1 MSQNYKDTLHLPKTE
16 FPMKADL
23 VKREPERLKRWEAEG
38 LYRKIQDARAG
49 APSFVL
55 HDGPPFANGD
65 VHMGTALNK
74 ILKDLVVKSKS
85 MAGFRAPF
93 VPGWDC
99 HGLPIEFKVVKES
112 RGLLPAEVRRRSEEY
127 ARKFIEIQRG
137 QFKRLGVLGEWE
149 NPYLTLAPGY
159 EAEILRAFARFA
171 DLGLVYQSKK
181 PVYWSTG
188 AQTALAEAEVEYA
201 DRVDPAIFVKFPIV
215 SGPLAG
221 AASMVI
227 WTTTP
232 WTLPAN
238 VAIAVHPRQ
247 RYVVRAFRKKP
258 TAEAETPGAAEWF
271 VIAEPLLPA
280 FLEAAGYE
288 EVAEA
293 APAGAGDWVSGGVNG
308 EQLAG
313 NEAQHPFL
321 PRTSRIITA
330 EFVTMES
337 GTGQVH
343 IAPGHGADDYLAGV
357 QNGLPILSPVD
368 EHGRFTEEAGMPLWS
383 GKYVFDANKD
393 VVEHLRENGTLLG
406 EQVYKHSYPHCWRSK
421 TPIVFRAVE
430 QFFIRIEAVRQA
442 ALNAIDEVQW
452 IPHWGR
458 NRIFGTV
465 ESRPDWCISR
475 QRSWGV
481 PLPVFYEENGTPILD
496 GALARKVA
504 DIVEKEGTNVWFE
517 RDDAWW
523 AGALG
528 LAAGVTRRN
537 DTLDVWIDSGVSHEA
552 VLRKHPELHW
562 PADLYLEATDQHR
575 GWFQSSLITSV
586 ALNGAAPY
594 KAVITHGFVVDKD
607 TRKKVSKSEQGTY
620 VKPMNAEHF
629 VGKYG
634 ADIVRLWAASVEFT
648 HEVPFSEE
656 SFALLTDAYRQ
667 FRNIL
672 RILLANLDGA
682 VAAPVVRAD
691 LTDVDRW
698 VMSRLQEVIAAC
710 RDAYAAYEFRKVFQT
725 LNNFCTVDLSALY
738 VDITKDRMYCDA
750 ADSPRRRASQW
761 VMQQVFDALTRL
773 LAPILAF
780 TADEAWEYF
789 GKTSSVHLEVF
800 PEADSSWRDPELEAH
815 MEEVLA
821 LRGVIGQA
829 VEQAR
834 KDKLIGNAL
843 EGAVTLE
850 VADAQRAA
858 VLQAKADELEEFFI
872 LSELN
877 IVAGPE
883 TRARI
888 VRTSHQKCSRCW
900 RFRSTVGRHAAHP
913 ELCERCAEV
922 LG

>member
-1 MSQNYKDTLHLPKTE
+1 
-16 FPMKADL
+16 
-23 VKREPERLKRWEAEG
+23 
-38 LYRKIQDARAG
+38 
-49 APSFVL
+49 
-55 HDGPPFANGD
+55 
-65 VHMGTALNK
+65 
-74 ILKDLVVKSKS
+74 
-85 MAGFRAPF
+85 
-93 VPGWDC
+93 
-99 HGLPIEFKVVKES
+99 
-112 RGLLPAEVRRRSEEY
+112 
-127 ARKFIEIQRG
+127 
-137 QFKRLGVLGEWE
+137 
-149 NPYLTLAPGY
+149 
-159 EAEILRAFARFA
+159 
-171 DLGLVYQSKK
+171 
-181 PVYWSTG
+181 
-188 AQTALAEAEVEYA
+188 
-201 DRVDPAIFVKFPIV
+201 
-215 SGPLAG
+215 
-221 AASMVI
+221 
-227 WTTTP
+227 
-232 WTLPAN
+232 
-238 VAIAVHPRQ
+238 
-247 RYVVRAFRKKP
+247 
-258 TAEAETPGAAEWF
+258 
-271 VIAEPLLPA
+271 
-280 FLEAAGYE
+280 
-288 EVAEA
+288 
-293 APAGAGDWVSGGVNG
+293 
-308 EQLAG
+308 
-313 NEAQHPFL
+313 
-321 PRTSRIITA
+321 
-330 EFVTMES
+330 
-337 GTGQVH
+337 
-343 IAPGHGADDYLAGV
+343 
-357 QNGLPILSPVD
+357 
-368 EHGRFTEEAGMPLWS
+368 
-383 GKYVFDANKD
+383 
-393 VVEHLRENGTLLG
+393 
-406 EQVYKHSYPHCWRSK
+406 
-421 TPIVFRAVE
+421 
-430 QFFIRIEAVRQA
+430 
-442 ALNAIDEVQW
+442 VQW

-800 PEADSSWRDPELEAH
+800 PEADASWRDPELEAH
-815 MEEVLA
+815 MEDLLA